1 MAITTAQQRPTA
13 AADSIDSTESWS
25 SFSSDQLTWNPSG
38 GRSDVAARR
47 RLKVPQ
53 QQLAEMTSQL
63 AIMARSGVD
72 TASSLGSLAAQCR
85 RPAMAEVLR
94 DVHQSVLAGRTLSEA
109 LSDHHD
115 VFESPF
121 VAAVAAG
128 EASGKMPYVLEQLAV
143 RGRKAIRARRT
154 LRAMMT
160 YPILL
165 LAASSCVIAALVLLV
180 LPKFADIFAQYD
192 MPLPPLTA
200 MLIVVSGELSQ
211 RWYVWLPLAASLV
224 VGAVAWRRTPRGR
237 AQIDSCWIRLPV
249 VRDVYISHQVARIFQ
264 SIALMLESGV
274 PLLDTLRLT
283 RQAVGN
289 SHYRQLLDDLEE
301 AVVSGRNLASALKDA
316 EIIPQ
321 SAREMVAT
329 AEAAGKLGEVTGLLG
344 AYYDEEAEA
353 GMRQLVGMLE
363 PAITIGMGLIVVVIV
378 LAVMLPVFDL
388 STLAHGSH

>member
-1 MAITTAQQRPTA
+1 MAITIAERPPMPAHDRVGSSEDWA
-13 AADSIDSTESWS
+13 A
-25 SFSSDQLTWNPSG
+25 FSRDQLTWNESTGQPAS
-38 GRSDVAARR
+38 SPRR
-47 RLKVPQ
+47 RLKIPQ

-85 RPAMAEVLR
+85 RPDMAEVLR
-94 DVHQSVLAGRTLSEA
+94 DVHASVLAGRTLSES
-109 LSDHHD
+109 LTDHPD
-115 VFESPF
+115 IFETAF

-143 RGRKAIRARRT
+143 RARKAIRARRT

-165 LAASSCVIAALVLLV
+165 LAASSSVIAALVLLV

-192 MPLPPLTA
+192 MQLPPLTA
-200 MLIVVSGELSQ
+200 MLIAIAAELSG
-211 RWYVWLPLAASLV
+211 RWYVWLPLAAVLAV
-224 VGAVAWRRTPRGR
+224 AGAAWRRTPQGR
-237 AQIDSCWIRLPV
+237 ARIDSWWIRLPV
-249 VRDVYISHQVARIFQ
+249 IRDVYVSHQVARIFQ

-283 RQAVGN
+283 RHAVSN
-289 SHYRQLLDDLEE
+289 LHYKKLLDDLEE
-301 AVVSGRNLASALKDA
+301 SVVSGRNLANAIKHA
-316 EIIPQ
+316 EIVPQ

-329 AEAAGKLGEVTGLLG
+329 AEEAGKLGEVTGLLG

-353 GMRQLVGMLE
+353 GMRQLVGLLE

-388 STLAHGSH
+388 STLANGSH